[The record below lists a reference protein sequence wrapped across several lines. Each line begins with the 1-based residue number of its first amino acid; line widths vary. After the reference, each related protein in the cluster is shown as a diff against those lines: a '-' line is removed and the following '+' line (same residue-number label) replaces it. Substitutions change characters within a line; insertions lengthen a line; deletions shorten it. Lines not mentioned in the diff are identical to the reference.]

1 MLKGSI
7 KTKEAVSK
15 LFNRLSKPNDNSPDD
30 NSIIYKDFNNLKSFD
45 KQSISNIKSK
55 DDPFYYY
62 LIDDELDLR
71 EKSVENKS
79 SFIIFFC
86 INIKGLKPFIE
97 IKLFKYIDGLDL
109 FKININNSIPSFDN
123 YEYNGILKFNNEQ
136 YLFYKF
142 NNSTKIIESINS
154 SQNEYWVTIDDIINL
169 QTFYNFKILNNIY
182 YFLIHNLKALYL
194 LDDSSNIIETPASV
208 YYGDYYKKI
217 GIIGGLGMPRSSPYA
232 SLGPYFYFGN
242 YDRSLRFASITGNG
256 KPLEIMGEKIT
267 IKDTPVYTKGGIVK
281 FAIFLGKSKVMF
293 NLPDDPK
300 DDSDLSLELAD
311 KRLFIKDTLRLRDNQ
326 GKWTEEY
333 NSVVQPDLYIYDRE
347 LKFDRKLDAG
357 FIIEYFNQ
365 QIPINY
371 AYFKTDHI
379 KQNKKTTFYN
389 VKDITMI

>member
-7 KTKEAVSK
+7 KTKESVSK
-15 LFNRLSKPNDNSPDD
+15 LFNRLSKSNDNSLDD

-97 IKLFKYIDGLDL
+97 FKLLKYTDGLDL
-109 FKININNSIPSFDN
+109 YKININNSIPSFDN

-142 NNSTKIIESINS
+142 NNSTKNIESINS
-154 SQNEYWVTIDDIINL
+154 SQNEYWTTIDDIINL

-242 YDRSLRFASITGNG
+242 YDRSLRFASITDNG

>member
-15 LFNRLSKPNDNSPDD
+15 LFNRLSKSTDNSPDD

-142 NNSTKIIESINS
+142 NNSTKNIESINS
-154 SQNEYWVTIDDIINL
+154 SQNEYWATIDDIINL

>member
-15 LFNRLSKPNDNSPDD
+15 LFNRLSKSTDNSPDD

-79 SFIIFFC
+79 SFIMFFC

-142 NNSTKIIESINS
+142 NNSTKNIESINS
-154 SQNEYWVTIDDIINL
+154 SQNEYWATIDDIINL

>member
-7 KTKEAVSK
+7 KTKESLSK
-15 LFNRLSKPNDNSPDD
+15 LFKQLSKNNEASLDE
-30 NSIIYKDFNNLKSFD
+30 NSIIINDFSNLKSFE

-55 DDPFYYY
+55 DSSFYHY

-71 EKSVENKS
+71 TESVENKS
-79 SFIIFFC
+79 SFIVFFC
-86 INIKGLKPFIE
+86 INCKGLKPFIE
-97 IKLFKYIDGLDL
+97 FKLAKYEDGLDL
-109 FKININNSIPSFDN
+109 HKININNTIPTFDSF
-123 YEYNGILKFNNEQ
+123 EYSGLLKFNNDQ

-142 NNSTKIIESINS
+142 NNPTKTIESIDS
-154 SQNEYWVTIDDIINL
+154 SQNEYWVTISDIINL
-169 QTFYNFKILNNIY
+169 QYFYNYKILNNIY

-194 LDDSSNIIETPASV
+194 LDDSSNIIETPDSV

-217 GIIGGLGMPRSSPYA
+217 GIIGGLGMPRSSPYS

-242 YDRSLRFASITGNG
+242 YDRALRYAAITTNG

-267 IKDTPVYTKGGIVK
+267 IKDSPVYTKGGMVK

-300 DDSDLSLELAD
+300 DDSDLSLELAE
-311 KRLFIKDTLRLRDNQ
+311 KRLFIKDSLRLRDNK
-326 GKWTEEY
+326 GKWTKEY
-333 NSVVQPDLYIYDRE
+333 NSVIQPDLYIYDRE
-347 LKFDRKLDAG
+347 LKFDRKLDAA
-357 FIIEYFNQ
+357 FIIEFFDQ

-371 AYFKTDHI
+371 AYFKTNHI